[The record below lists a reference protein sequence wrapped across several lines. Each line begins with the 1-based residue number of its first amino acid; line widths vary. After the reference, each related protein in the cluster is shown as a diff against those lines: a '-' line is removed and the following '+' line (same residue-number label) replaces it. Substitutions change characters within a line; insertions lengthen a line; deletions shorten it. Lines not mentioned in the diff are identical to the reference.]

1 MSFGK
6 FRDDKDTTGTTT
18 TSSSTTSSG
27 VISSSGSGRA
37 EAFLGRG
44 SKVVG
49 TLTFTGPVEL
59 DGNVEGEIN
68 SKETLTIG
76 ESAVIN
82 AKINGSE
89 VIIRG
94 TVTGDVITTKK
105 LSLKKPARVTGN
117 ISSPAISIEEGVHF
131 EGKCAMNLSAAGSSS
146 FSDSK
151 STTKTVGAVA

>member
-6 FRDDKDTTGTTT
+6 FRDDKDPAGSSATTPSAAT
-18 TSSSTTSSG
+18 TSSS
-27 VISSSGSGRA
+27 SSSSGRA

-68 SKETLTIG
+68 AKETLTIG

-82 AKINGSE
+82 AKVVGAD
-89 VIIRG
+89 VVIRG
-94 TVTGDVITTKK
+94 TVTGDIITTKK
-105 LSLKKPARVTGN
+105 LTLKKPARVTGN
-117 ISSPAISIEEGVHF
+117 LSSPALSIEEGVHF
-131 EGKCAMNLSAAGSSS
+131 EGKCSMTAAAVSTPSSHPDNKAGS
-146 FSDSK
+146 K
-151 STTKTVGAVA
+151 SAGAIA